1 VEKRL
6 KIDRAEKGKKKKK
19 KKLFSSKTTKSSLLA
34 GSLGALLFVAVSPGT
49 CSRISRSVADRR
61 LPSLVGLSTLVM
73 YERIVVV
80 VVVVGVEVVGVGE
93 RVQRTASDLVWC
105 GMRLKPSPLNTARA
119 PSVLS
124 S

>member
-1 VEKRL
+1 
-6 KIDRAEKGKKKKK
+6 
-19 KKLFSSKTTKSSLLA
+19 
-34 GSLGALLFVAVSPGT
+34 
-49 CSRISRSVADRR
+49 
-61 LPSLVGLSTLVM
+61 M

-80 VVVVGVEVVGVGE
+80 VVGVVGVEVVVGVGE